1 MADAG
6 QWFGFVEMVPG
17 APPLGGQALA
27 PRPEEVSVV
36 MHVGGGAPGQRYEF
50 DFSLKPDGWGS
61 CRSSD
66 ALPGSDGPFGA
77 GVSLGEV
84 SFDASDLRAPSV
96 ELASK
101 ASTAPMRPP
110 AFPPD
115 SLIGLLSIDTP
126 QGRVRTYFMADPDQA
141 STAGLQPPEEVQ
153 RFADT
158 VYKACH
164 EAYAAEG
171 PAFRR

>member
-6 QWFGFVEMVPG
+6 QWFGFVELAPG
-17 APPLGGQALA
+17 APPLRGRMLA
-27 PRPEEVSVV
+27 PPPDAVSVV
-36 MHVGGGAPGQRYEF
+36 MHVGGGAPGQRSRF
-50 DFSLKPDGWGS
+50 DFQLKPDGQAR

-66 ALPGSDGPFGA
+66 ALPGSDDVTGI
-77 GVSLGEV
+77 GEV
-84 SFDASDLRAPSV
+84 TFDARHLRVPSV

-101 ASTAPMRPP
+101 ASIAPMRPP

-158 VYKACH
+158 VYKACNR
-164 EAYAAEG
+164 AYAAEG